1 MLQEKLLKR
10 IHNFLFS
17 YFHSHEYEMFPIT
30 DGASYRKYFKIIY
43 KNTSCVLTFSNNIS
57 ETRTFLYFSEIFK
70 KEGVPAPEILKVDP
84 RLDIYL
90 QEDLGSQSLFSIITK
105 EGESLKVKN
114 LYKRSLDELFK
125 FQFSV
130 SQKID
135 YSQCF
140 DFCRFDKNL
149 IINDLNYFKFYFF
162 MPLEIPCFHSKL
174 LQEFLHIGEKIQQ
187 LSPRGF
193 MFRDFQSRN
202 IMIKESKPYFIDYQG
217 GMEGNTL
224 YDLVSLLWQAKVHLS
239 QDLKEEL
246 KHYYI
251 EKVKSKTNLSADQLE
266 EAYQYCLLIRL
277 LQVLGAYGFR
287 GILQR
292 KPHFITSIF
301 FGINNLKCWME
312 QNALIKKYP
321 ELAGVISKLC
331 SKEVEIKIN
340 NLIKES

>member
-1 MLQEKLLKR
+1 MLQEKLLER
-10 IHNFLFS
+10 IHRFLFS
-17 YFHSHEYEMFPIT
+17 YFHSHEYEMSPIT
-30 DGASYRKYFKIIY
+30 DSASDRKYFKVIY
-43 KNTSCVLTFSNNIS
+43 KDISCILTFSNNIS
-57 ETRTFLYFSEIFK
+57 ETQTFLYFSEIFK
-70 KEGVPAPEILKVDP
+70 KEGVPVPKILKVDP
-84 RLDIYL
+84 HLDIYL
-90 QEDLGSQSLFSIITK
+90 QEDLGNQSLFSIITK
-105 EGESLKVKN
+105 ERESTKVKD
-114 LYKRSLDELFK
+114 LYKHSLDELFK
-125 FQFSV
+125 LQFSV
-130 SQKID
+130 SKKID

-162 MPLEIPCFHSKL
+162 MPLEIPCSHNKL
-174 LQEFLHIGEKIQQ
+174 LQEFLHIGEKIEQ

-224 YDLVSLLWQAKVHLS
+224 YDLVSLLWQAKVQLS
-239 QDLKEEL
+239 PNLKEEL
-246 KHYYI
+246 KCYYM
-251 EKVKSKTNLSADQLE
+251 EKVKNKTNLAGDQLE

-292 KPHFITSIF
+292 KPYFINSIF
-301 FGINNLKCWME
+301 FGINNLKCWMG
-312 QNALIKKYP
+312 QNILIKKYP
-321 ELAGVISKLC
+321 ELARVISKLC

-340 NLIKES
+340 NLIKK